1 MAVPSCKRMFYCKL
15 GKLSYFVST
24 YQTLNIG
31 GYRFVFNDYGCFFF
45 VEISEITGIFSSAIH
60 SFLMLPVSCN
70 KRAQSVLWLRF
81 F

>member
-1 MAVPSCKRMFYCKL
+1 MATGSFLMIMV
-15 GKLSYFVST
+15 
-24 YQTLNIG
+24 
-31 GYRFVFNDYGCFFF
+31 VFLF